1 MTGAGSGDRQSRAE
15 EHGPD
20 QEHGP
25 AEERSLTKEHS
36 LTPQQLGAANHVSF
50 FAAQAEHAEPRFGG
64 TLAWTKGGGATVGFT
79 DEVVA
84 DPDGARAFAD
94 ETLARVR
101 AAGAETLGWWS
112 LVPEA
117 VGVLGPILLARGF
130 DWGWRPNWMVLDV
143 DDVVRDLSQPGR
155 LEIRGDGLVLTGFV
169 DGVELGKVAGHVC
182 EVEGEAVGGLYDMAV
197 DESARRQGIGSALI
211 VAVSDRLAAAGCRQV
226 FLNATG
232 MGQPVYLRTGFRLL
246 GESGQTWWMMQEP
259 LRSAHPDRAEIAF
272 TEALA
277 LGDLEAVRASLAA
290 HPRDLEAELAGRST
304 PMHVAVATGNTA
316 AVELLREHGAILDV
330 VAAWDLGWRDAAA
343 ETLRATPDQVNR
355 QHGSWAMTPLHTAA
369 QRGDID
375 LARLVLSARP
385 DLTLTDSAFGGTSL
399 GWARH
404 MGHDD
409 IAALIEAA
417 GNPS

>member
-1 MTGAGSGDRQSRAE
+1 MTAGSSGNQASRTS
-15 EHGPD
+15 EHG
-20 QEHGP
+20 
-25 AEERSLTKEHS
+25 

-64 TLAWTKGGGATVGFT
+64 TLAWTKGGGATVGFA

-84 DPDGARAFAD
+84 DPVAARAFAD
-94 ETLARVR
+94 EALERVR
-101 AAGAETLGWWS
+101 AADPETLGWWS

-130 DWGWRPNWMVLDV
+130 GWGWRPNWMVLDV
-143 DDVVRDLSQPGR
+143 DDVVRDLSQPAG
-155 LEIRGDGLVLTGFV
+155 LEIRGDQLALKGFL
-169 DGVELGKVAGHVC
+169 DGAEVGQVAGHVC
-182 EVEGEAVGGLYDMAV
+182 EVEGETVGGIYDMAV

-211 VAVSDRLAAAGCRQV
+211 VAVADRLAAAGCRQV

-232 MGQPVYLRTGFRLL
+232 MGQPVYLRTGFQLL

-259 LRSAHPDRAEIAF
+259 LRSAHPDRAEITF

-277 LGDLEAVRASLAA
+277 SGDLDGVRASLAE

-304 PMHVAVATGNTA
+304 PIHVAVATGNTA
-316 AVELLREHGAILDV
+316 AVELLREQGAILDV

-343 ETLRATPDQVNR
+343 ATLREMPDQVNR
-355 QHGSWAMTPLHTAA
+355 RHGSWATTPLHTAVE
-369 QRGDID
+369 RGDID

-385 DLTLTDSAFGGTSL
+385 DLTLTDSMFGGTPL

-404 MGHDD
+404 EGQDE

-417 GNPS
+417 EATGSS